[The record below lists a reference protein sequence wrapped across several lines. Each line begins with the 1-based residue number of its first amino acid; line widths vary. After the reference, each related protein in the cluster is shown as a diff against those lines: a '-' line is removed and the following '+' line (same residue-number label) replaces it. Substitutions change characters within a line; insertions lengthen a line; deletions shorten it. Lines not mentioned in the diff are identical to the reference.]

1 MLKRQKWESRPRVFD
16 IRLLI
21 LLPLFFLPPGLSEA
35 LGQTLFVQPSTE
47 VPIRSGQGTDY
58 KILAVVPDG
67 LAVTVL
73 EEAGSWVRVRTQGGT
88 EGWMLKRYLSAE
100 PPLSERMA
108 ALKTRNEQLEQEYD
122 KVRLEMEEL
131 TTAYSQSQQ
140 ELNAC
145 IAERDEV
152 RSNYQGLRTDTADV
166 IAIKQNLDETVRE
179 NQLIKQQ
186 LAEIEGENRKLAKNT
201 SLKWFLAGGLVLITG
216 WVLGLI
222 SGKSRRRKS
231 TLY

>member
-1 MLKRQKWESRPRVFD
+1 VFD
-16 IRLLI
+16 IPLLL
-21 LLPLFFLPPGLSEA
+21 LLPLFFLPPAVSEA
-35 LGQTLFVQPSTE
+35 LAETLYVQPSAE

-73 EEAGSWVRVRTQGGT
+73 EEADPWVRVRTQGGT

-100 PPLSERMA
+100 PPLSDRMT
-108 ALKTRNEQLEQEYD
+108 ALQTRNEKLEQEYD
-122 KVRLEMEEL
+122 RIRLEMEAL

-145 IAERDEV
+145 FADRDEV
-152 RSNYQGLRTDTADV
+152 RSNYQALRTDTADV
-166 IAIKQNLDETVRE
+166 IAIRKNLDDTVRE
-179 NQLIKQQ
+179 NQFIKQQ
-186 LAEIEGENRKLAKNT
+186 LAEIEAEKKKLEKNT

-231 TLY
+231 SLY